1 MFSYRHAF
9 HAGNH
14 ADVLK
19 HICQRLI
26 LEKLKAKDKPYIVID
41 THSGAGCYDL
51 DSEQALKTAEFSTG
65 IDKLI
70 EAQPDNADI
79 NSYLQWVQGYRQN
92 QQYPGSPKL
101 SADLSR
107 EQDKLCLMEW
117 HNQEIH
123 NLKRNMGRDSRI
135 AIHHRDGYEGLL
147 AMVPPK
153 PARGLVLIDP
163 SYEVPEDYQNVVSV
177 VDKAYSKWT
186 TGIFAIWYPILAKK
200 RDKSQKMLGQLAQKN
215 FKSLLTVELDVKGQ
229 AEELGMH
236 GSGMAIINAPW
247 QFAEQAE
254 AVLTQLVPA
263 LAEDTQADGRLQWLI
278 AAE

>member
-1 MFSYRHAF
+1 LFSYRHAF

-19 HICQRLI
+19 HICQLLI
-26 LEKLKAKDKPYIVID
+26 LEKLKAKDKPFIVID
-41 THSGAGCYDL
+41 THSGAGCYEL
-51 DSEQALKTAEFSTG
+51 DSEQALKTAEFSGG
-65 IDKLI
+65 IDKLM
-70 EAQPDNADI
+70 AGQSDNEHI
-79 NSYLQWVQGYRQN
+79 NKYLQWVEGYRRH

-101 SADLSR
+101 SADFSR
-107 EQDKLCLMEW
+107 EQDKVCLMEW

-123 NLKRNMGRDSRI
+123 NLKHNMGNDRRI

-163 SYEVPEDYQNVVSV
+163 SYEVPEDYQKVVSV
-177 VDKAYSKWT
+177 VEQAYNKWP
-186 TGIFAIWYPILAKK
+186 TGIFAIWYPILATK
-200 RDKSQKMLGQLAQKN
+200 RDKSQKMLGQLAQKEV
-215 FKSLLTVELDVKGQ
+215 KSLLTVELDIKGQ
-229 AEELGMH
+229 AEEMGMH

-254 AVLTQLVPA
+254 QVLKQLVPA
-263 LAEDTQADGRLQWLI
+263 LGEDDKAHGRLQWLI
-278 AAE
+278 SQE